1 MKLSS
6 ACGHVRA
13 HVWDLNIHACAV
25 TVLASV
31 SPRSQTDKTA
41 GRIFLS
47 IPLAQLS
54 KRWPTKARIRKL
66 LDDKIKADIS
76 EAIKPLLTP
85 SKDSAS
91 SSASS
96 SRVRR
101 TLVSRLRGRF
111 IALRPLFSKKIVCQF
126 LISRPR
132 QKILPRRFCRYI
144 LRMRRLSLLNDCKM
158 ASRTLVPRKL
168 SFPTSRHIQHLLDPA
183 LRL

>member
-1 MKLSS
+1 M
-6 ACGHVRA
+6 A
-13 HVWDLNIHACAV
+13 HKGK
-25 TVLASV
+25 
-31 SPRSQTDKTA
+31 DKAPDTPPKS
-41 GRIFLS
+41 L
-47 IPLAQLS
+47 
-54 KRWPTKARIRKL
+54 TKEEVGEL

-76 EAIKPLLTP
+76 EAIKPLLTA

-96 SRVRR
+96 LRVRR

-111 IALRPLFSKKIVCQF
+111 IALRPLFSKKLYVSF
-126 LISRPR
+126 SSRPR
-132 QKILPRRFCRYI
+132 QKILPRGFCRYI
-144 LRMRRLSLLNDCKM
+144 YCACA